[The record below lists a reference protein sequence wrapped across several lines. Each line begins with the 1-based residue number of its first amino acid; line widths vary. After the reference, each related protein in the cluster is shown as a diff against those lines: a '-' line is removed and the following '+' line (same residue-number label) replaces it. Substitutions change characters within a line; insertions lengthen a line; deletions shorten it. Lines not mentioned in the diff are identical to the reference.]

1 MNQKVDKQYIHILRA
16 IACLMVICMHSVN
29 CDRFVADIDSTFSI
43 IVKIGCVPCVPLFF
57 MITGALILPNRLSPI
72 DFWKKRMPRIVFP
85 LIFWGGVYTVLRF
98 LSSDLQL
105 LDFFRVHPLD
115 FPLQGDPVLWY
126 LWMLIGLYLIIP
138 YLNSEMIIQKNTLA
152 LFLLFWLISSV
163 TPILEHIE
171 PLLLGKNPYH
181 HNFDMFIYFSGYIG
195 YMFAGKYIDT
205 YMQIN
210 KTKTIILVSG
220 TFFFSMLI
228 VIGVFLKFNICVTFL
243 NPLSIVL
250 TLSLFIL
257 FRNMT
262 FSSNS
267 IIIKGIYVISKHSY
281 GMYLCHIMIYMLLVC
296 PYLYKDGASISN
308 EIISIFSVAILA
320 LGLSYLLSKLPY
332 KKYIIG

>member
-1 MNQKVDKQYIHILRA
+1 
-16 IACLMVICMHSVN
+16 
-29 CDRFVADIDSTFSI
+29 
-43 IVKIGCVPCVPLFF
+43 
-57 MITGALILPNRLSPI
+57 
-72 DFWKKRMPRIVFP
+72 
-85 LIFWGGVYTVLRF
+85 
-98 LSSDLQL
+98 
-105 LDFFRVHPLD
+105 
-115 FPLQGDPVLWY
+115 
-126 LWMLIGLYLIIP
+126 
-138 YLNSEMIIQKNTLA
+138 MIIQKNTLA

-332 KKYIIG
+332 KKCNRTK